1 MAMITRTIVKD
12 TNITFRTVIDGEVSA
27 PQSITVDGMVGN
39 PAAIVKKQLGLKKT
53 DSVIIDAFVED
64 SHLFGCT
71 VEEFLSVAHRIQ
83 NRPEISCDRNPTDK

>member
-1 MAMITRTIVKD
+1 MAMITRTIVKE
-12 TNITFRTVIDGEVSA
+12 TTITFRTVINGETSA
-27 PQSITVDGMVGN
+27 PHSITVDGMVGN

-71 VEEFLSVAHRIQ
+71 VEEFLSVAHMI
-83 NRPEISCDRNPTDK
+83 EK

>member
-12 TNITFRTVIDGEVSA
+12 TTITFRIVVDGKVSD
-27 PQSITVDGMVGN
+27 PKTITVDGMVGN
-39 PAAIVKKQLGLKKT
+39 PAAIIKKQLGLKKT

-71 VEEFLSVAHRIQ
+71 VEEFLSVAHLI
-83 NRPEISCDRNPTDK
+83 EK